1 MAGTLAPCFIP
12 ATLLAAGVLHKV
24 SVTRLG
30 ADRAQ
35 LSGDVPCAV
44 GERLQLEMDRPTDG
58 LRIRVLVHVTAVK
71 REGAQWG
78 WKPSIHVRLELA
90 LERALVVADGDEM
103 SEDNLPGEEPS
114 LEIVE
119 SQEAPPAEVALEI
132 EDDDDLHQVAD
143 GPSQTDD
150 ESFSF
155 EVAESDLDMASITL
169 PEFGDSGD
177 DDESE
182 PEFVPEVIEPQVHT
196 LDDIVPEP
204 TAEVQEEPPSASTS
218 AETHAPWDTAEITTP
233 PWEDY
238 ADPATESLSTG
249 IEAQP
254 PKASPR
260 RPGVRT
266 PWDPSQDRDSSEAE
280 REARIV
286 SQVTVSYLC
295 AGKKRFGTAQDFS
308 RRGMFVAVPDKD
320 PLPLVGAIVRV
331 GFPIELPHDLV
342 VARMTTEVR
351 WSYGEDSPNS
361 PGRGVGLQISAFDT
375 AAEQRQYE
383 AYARSII
390 DNTPGPREPLED

>member
-12 ATLLAAGVLHKV
+12 ATLLAAGALHKV

-35 LSGDVPCAV
+35 LSGDVPCGI

-58 LRIRVLVHVTAVK
+58 LRIRVLVHVTAVH
-71 REGAQWG
+71 REGVQWG
-78 WKPSIHVRLELA
+78 WKPSIHVRLELD
-90 LERALVVADGDEM
+90 LERALVVADGDEL
-103 SEDNLPGEEPS
+103 SADDLPADDLPAAETVI
-114 LEIVE
+114 EI
-119 SQEAPPAEVALEI
+119 
-132 EDDDDLHQVAD
+132 DDDEDLQEIAD

-155 EVAESDLDMASITL
+155 EVADGDVDLASITL
-169 PEFGDSGD
+169 PEFLDSGD
-177 DDESE
+177 DDEYE
-182 PEFVPEVIEPQVHT
+182 PEIVPEVIEPQVHT
-196 LDDIVPEP
+196 LDDIVPDP
-204 TAEVQEEPPSASTS
+204 VVQPPEESAAASIS
-218 AETHAPWDTAEITTP
+218 AEATTPWDTAEITTP
-233 PWEDY
+233 PWEEY
-238 ADPATESLSTG
+238 ADPATESMSIG
-249 IEAQP
+249 IEERP
-254 PKASPR
+254 PKPSPR
-260 RPGVRT
+260 RPGVRAPWNET
-266 PWDPSQDRDSSEAE
+266 PGPDPSGAE
-280 REARIV
+280 REARIL

-308 RRGMFVAVPDKD
+308 RRGMFVAVPDED

-331 GFPIELPHDLV
+331 GFPIELPQDLV

-383 AYARSII
+383 EYTRSII
-390 DNTPGPREPLED
+390 DNTPGPREPLEN